1 MKPKYSPPPVAPEST
16 GPLFKRLLKYVKN
29 YRLGFVLAVAGM
41 VSYSAIDAF
50 FFSQIQN
57 FIDNGLTEKNSELLF
72 YMGLAIPFIFIT
84 RGIANFLATYSLSWV
99 GTHVVNELRQDVFN
113 HLIKVPVAFHD
124 QNSTGDLIAKITYDI
139 EQVQAASSKAL
150 MTLVREGAFVIGL
163 LVVMFY
169 LSWQLSLV
177 FLVIGPVVG
186 VVVKHVS
193 RRFRMVSKRIQ
204 KAMGNV
210 TSVSE
215 QMLNGHKVVVMHGAQ
230 GIEQQK
236 FAHITGKTRQQQ
248 MKLVSTRALSVSAIQ
263 IIASLALAAVLLI
276 ASNPS
281 FLESLS
287 TGAFTTVLTC
297 MMTLLRPLKLL
308 TTVNSEFQKGMAACA
323 SVFELLDEAAE
334 DDCGDKEIE
343 RIKGKIEFK
352 QLNFTYLGKEQPTL
366 KDINLTIEP
375 GTTVA
380 LVGKS
385 GSGKSTLTNL
395 LTRFYEYD
403 SGEIKLDDIPI
414 KSLRLASLR
423 NQFAMVSQHVILF
436 NDTIANNIAYGMLDK
451 VSREDIEAAA
461 KAGYVTDFTDSMPLG
476 LDTQIGENGMN
487 LSGGQRQRITIA
499 RAILR
504 DAPVLI
510 LDEATSA
517 LDTESEKQIQTAIES
532 LSQNKTVIVVA
543 HRLSTIENA
552 DKIVVMDKGEI
563 VEAGTH
569 QTLLAHNGVYRQIYD
584 IQFVGH

>member
-1 MKPKYSPPPVAPEST
+1 MKLNYTAPPIAPDST
-16 GPLFKRLLKYVKN
+16 GPIFKRLLKYAQN
-29 YRLGFVLAVAGM
+29 YRVGFILAIVGM
-41 VSYSAIDAF
+41 VVYSSIDAF
-50 FFSQIQN
+50 FFSQIQT
-57 FIDNGLTEKNSELLF
+57 FIDKGLTQKNSELLF
-72 YMGLAIPFIFIT
+72 YMGLAIPFIFIA
-84 RGIANFLATYSLSWV
+84 RGIANFIATYSLSWV

-113 HLIKVPVAFHD
+113 HLMKVPVSFHD
-124 QNSTGDLIAKITYDI
+124 QNSTGDMIAKITYDI

-150 MTLVREGAFVIGL
+150 MTLVREGAFVLGL

-186 VVVKHVS
+186 VVVKYVS

-210 TSVSE
+210 TSISE

-230 GIEQQK
+230 NIESDK
-236 FAHITGKTRQQQ
+236 FADITRKTRQQQ

-263 IIASLALAAVLLI
+263 IIASLALASVLLI

-281 FLESLS
+281 FLDSLT

-334 DDCGDKEIE
+334 NDCGEKVIE
-343 RIKGKIEFK
+343 RAKGKLELSD
-352 QLNFTYLGKEQPTL
+352 LNFTYLGKEQPTL
-366 KDINLTIEP
+366 TDINLTIEP

-385 GSGKSTLTNL
+385 GSGKSTITNL

-403 SGEIKLDDIPI
+403 SGDIKLDGMPI
-414 KSLRLASLR
+414 RSLKLASLR
-423 NQFAMVSQHVILF
+423 QQFAMVSQHVILF
-436 NDTIANNIAYGMLDK
+436 NDTIANNIAYGMLDS
-451 VSREDIEAAA
+451 VSREQIEAAA
-461 KAGYVTDFTDSMPLG
+461 KAAYVTDFTDSMPQG
-476 LDTQIGENGMN
+476 LDTQVGENGMN

-517 LDTESEKQIQTAIES
+517 LDTESEKRIQTAIES
-532 LSQNKTVIVVA
+532 LSHNKTVIVVA
-543 HRLSTIENA
+543 HRLSTIEKA
-552 DKIVVMDKGEI
+552 DKIVVMDKGKIIES
-563 VEAGTH
+563 GTH
-569 QTLLAHNGVYRQIYD
+569 QSLLAQNGVYRQIYD

>member
-1 MKPKYSPPPVAPEST
+1 MKPKPPLPPVSPEAT
-16 GPLFKRLLKYVKN
+16 GPLFKRLFKYIKN
-29 YRLGFVLAVAGM
+29 YRVGFFLAVVGM
-41 VSYSAIDAF
+41 IGYSAIDAF
-50 FFSQIQN
+50 FFSQIQT
-57 FIDNGLTEKNSELLF
+57 FIDDGLTQKNYDLLF
-72 YMGLAIPFIFIT
+72 YMGLAIPFVFLL
-84 RGIANFLATYSLSWV
+84 RGLANFIATYSLSWV

-113 HLIKVPVAFHD
+113 HLMKVPVAFHD

-186 VVVKHVS
+186 VVVKQVS

-230 GIEQQK
+230 GIEAER
-236 FAHITGKTRQQQ
+236 FSNITGKTRQQQ

-276 ASNPS
+276 ASNKD
-281 FLESLS
+281 FLDNLS

-323 SVFELLDEAAE
+323 SVFELLDQAIE
-334 DDCGDKEIE
+334 DDKGTIE
-343 RIKGKIEFK
+343 TQRVNGKIEFK
-352 QLNFTYLGKEQPTL
+352 QLNFSYTGSERLTL
-366 KDINLTIEP
+366 SDINLTIDA
-375 GTTVA
+375 GKTVA

-385 GSGKSTLTNL
+385 GSGKSTITNL

-403 SGEIKLDDIPI
+403 SGDILIDDVPI
-414 KSLRLASLR
+414 RDYTLSALRH
-423 NQFAMVSQHVILF
+423 QFALVSQHVILF
-436 NDTIANNIAYGMLDK
+436 NDTIANNIAYGMKDK
-451 VSREDIEAAA
+451 VTRADIEAAA
-461 KAGYVTDFTDSMPLG
+461 KAGYVTDFIDQLPLG
-476 LDTQIGENGMN
+476 LDTPIGENGMN

-504 DAPVLI
+504 DAPILI

-517 LDTESEKQIQTAIES
+517 LDTESERQIQQAVDK

-552 DKIVVMDKGEI
+552 DEIVVMDQGRILEKGS
-563 VEAGTH
+563 H
-569 QTLLAHNGVYRQIYD
+569 QNLLAQNGAYRQIYD